1 MPDEGPD
8 ATPDTD
14 IPSTAVTAPASVVS
28 EPVAQATASGAH
40 AAPRRSSLGVWAF
53 VLALTGLVGILP
65 ILGSVLGFVLGR
77 VAIRKA
83 DSRPVVGGRGLAV
96 AAVVIAVVTLVVIAL
111 SVAAYALS
119 VAYLEI

>member
-8 ATPDTD
+8 ATPVTD
-14 IPSTAVTAPASVVS
+14 SPSTAVTAPASVAS

-53 VLALTGLVGILP
+53 VLALLGLVGVLP
-65 ILGSVLGFVLGR
+65 VVGSVLGFVLGR

-83 DSRPVVGGRGLAV
+83 DNSAVVGGRGLAV
-96 AAVVIAVVTLVVIAL
+96 AAVIISLVTLVAIAL
-111 SVAAYALS
+111 GVAAYALS